1 MTLQIQIQTLLFSF
15 LFGICF
21 SACLTFNYKLIY
33 HEKKRY
39 KITATF
45 LFVIG
50 GILLYFIGIRRV
62 NEGIFH
68 PYSALMI
75 IAGFCFEHFI
85 HTFLIQKIAL
95 HKKK

>member
-1 MTLQIQIQTLLFSF
+1 MPLQIQIQTLLFSF
-15 LFGICF
+15 FFGIYF

-39 KITATF
+39 QLTSTF

-50 GILLYFIGIRRV
+50 GILLYFIGIRKV

-68 PYSALMI
+68 PYSALVI
-75 IAGFCFEHFI
+75 ILGFCLEHFL
-85 HTFLIQKIAL
+85 HTFLYKKIAFL
-95 HKKK
+95 KKK

>member
-21 SACLTFNYKLIY
+21 SAFLTFNYKLIY

-39 KITATF
+39 KITSTF
-45 LFVIG
+45 LLIIG
-50 GILLYFIGIRRV
+50 GILIYFIGIRRV

-68 PYSALMI
+68 PYSALVI
-75 IAGFCFEHFI
+75 IIGFCLEHFI
-85 HTFLIQKIAL
+85 HTFLAKKIAL
-95 HKKK
+95 RKKK

>member
-1 MTLQIQIQTLLFSF
+1 MTLQIQIHTLLFSF
-15 LFGICF
+15 FFGVCF
-21 SACLTFNYKLIY
+21 SFLLTINYRFIY

-39 KITATF
+39 KITSTF

-50 GILLYFIGIRRV
+50 SILLYFIGIRKI

-68 PYSALMI
+68 PYSAFMI
-75 IAGFCFEHFI
+75 IVGFLLEHFLHI
-85 HTFLIQKIAL
+85 SIQNKIAF